1 MVEGSKN
8 IDAVRSLEEFTA
20 SRTFDNDIDSIN

>member
-8 IDAVRSLEEFTA
+8 IDTVRNLEEFTA